1 MTAAQPEFGVLVVD
15 DDFMVARIHSRF
27 LQTQAGFR
35 VAGVA
40 HTGIDA
46 LAKLAELNPD
56 LMLLDVHLPDMSGL
70 EVLRI
75 ARQDHPEVDVI
86 LVTAERELDSVREA
100 WQGGAMSY
108 LVKPFEYSALAELN
122 PALMLLDVHLPDMSG
137 LEVLRIARQDHPEVD
152 VIVVTAER
160 ELDSVRDAWQGGAMS
175 YLVKP
180 FEYTAL
186 AQRLDHFRKARA
198 VLETPE
204 VDQSDI
210 DRLFGVGTAPGRRP
224 DLPKGLS
231 RETADLVR
239 RALTTDEAVSA
250 TECAERVGISR
261 VSARRYLEYLEQT
274 GVAQVRLKYGKTGRP
289 ERLYRL
295 V

>member
-27 LQTQAGFR
+27 LQTQDGFR

-56 LMLLDVHLPDMSGL
+56 
-70 EVLRI
+70 
-75 ARQDHPEVDVI
+75 
-86 LVTAERELDSVREA
+86 
-100 WQGGAMSY
+100 
-108 LVKPFEYSALAELN
+108 
-122 PALMLLDVHLPDMSG
+122 LMLLDVHLPDMSG

-186 AQRLDHFRKARA
+186 AQRHDHFRKARA
-198 VLETPE
+198 VLDTPQ

-210 DRLFGVGTAPGRRP
+210 DRLFGVGSAPGRRA

-239 RALTTDEAVSA
+239 RALSADEALSA

-261 VSARRYLEYLEQT
+261 VSARRYLEYLDQT

>member
-46 LAKLAELNPD
+46 LAKLAELTPD
-56 LMLLDVHLPDMSGL
+56 
-70 EVLRI
+70 
-75 ARQDHPEVDVI
+75 
-86 LVTAERELDSVREA
+86 
-100 WQGGAMSY
+100 
-108 LVKPFEYSALAELN
+108 
-122 PALMLLDVHLPDMSG
+122 LMLLDVHLPDMSG

-186 AQRLDHFRKARA
+186 AQRLDHFRKTRA
-198 VLETPE
+198 VLDTPQ

-210 DRLFGVGTAPGRRP
+210 DRLFGVGTITIVSHDTTTPMLTIHGLPHPRP
-224 DLPKGLS
+224 LFDSLKQ
-231 RETADLVR
+231 RVI
-239 RALTTDEAVSA
+239 AVK
-250 TECAERVGISR
+250 RQRGVIKRDVG
-261 VSARRYLEYLEQT
+261 
-274 GVAQVRLKYGKTGRP
+274 
-289 ERLYRL
+289 
-295 V
+295 

>member
-27 LQTQAGFR
+27 LQTQNGFR

-75 ARQDHPEVDVI
+75 ARQDHPD
-86 LVTAERELDSVREA
+86 
-100 WQGGAMSY
+100 
-108 LVKPFEYSALAELN
+108 
-122 PALMLLDVHLPDMSG
+122 
-137 LEVLRIARQDHPEVD
+137 VD

-198 VLETPE
+198 VLDTSE

-210 DRLFGVGTAPGRRP
+210 DRLFGVGSGPGRRA

-239 RALTTDEAVSA
+239 RALSADEAVSA

-274 GVAQVRLKYGKTGRP
+274 GAAVVRLKYGRTGRP

>member
-27 LQTQAGFR
+27 LQTQDGFR

-86 LVTAERELDSVREA
+86 VVTAERELNSVRDA

-108 LVKPFEYSALAELN
+108 LVKPFEYSALA
-122 PALMLLDVHLPDMSG
+122 
-137 LEVLRIARQDHPEVD
+137 
-152 VIVVTAER
+152 
-160 ELDSVRDAWQGGAMS
+160 
-175 YLVKP
+175 
-180 FEYTAL
+180 
-186 AQRLDHFRKARA
+186 QRLDHFRKARA
-198 VLETPE
+198 VLDIAE

-210 DRLFGVGTAPGRRP
+210 DRLFGVGGAPGRRP

-239 RALTTDEAVSA
+239 RALRADEALSA

>member
-27 LQTQAGFR
+27 LQTQDGFR

-40 HTGIDA
+40 HTGTDA
-46 LAKLAELNPD
+46 LAK
-56 LMLLDVHLPDMSGL
+56 
-70 EVLRI
+70 
-75 ARQDHPEVDVI
+75 
-86 LVTAERELDSVREA
+86 
-100 WQGGAMSY
+100 
-108 LVKPFEYSALAELN
+108 LAELN

-137 LEVLRIARQDHPEVD
+137 LEVLRIARQEHPEVD
-152 VIVVTAER
+152 VIVVSAER
-160 ELDSVRDAWQGGAMS
+160 ELDAVREAWQGGAMS

-180 FEYTAL
+180 FEYAAL
-186 AQRLDHFRKARA
+186 AERLDHFRKARA
-198 VLETPE
+198 LLDTAE
-204 VDQSDI
+204 VDQGAI
-210 DRLFGVGTAPGRRP
+210 DQLFGVAGSAGRPRAE
-224 DLPKGLS
+224 LPKGLS

-239 RALTTDEAVSA
+239 RSLTADESVSA

-274 GVAQVRLKYGKTGRP
+274 GVAQVRLKYGRTGRP

-295 V
+295 R

>member
-27 LQTQAGFR
+27 LQTQDGFR

-46 LAKLAELNPD
+46 LAKLAELNLD
-56 LMLLDVHLPDMSGL
+56 LMLLVVHLPDMSGL
-70 EVLRI
+70 
-75 ARQDHPEVDVI
+75 
-86 LVTAERELDSVREA
+86 
-100 WQGGAMSY
+100 
-108 LVKPFEYSALAELN
+108 
-122 PALMLLDVHLPDMSG
+122 
-137 LEVLRIARQDHPEVD
+137 EVD

-198 VLETPE
+198 VLDTPQ

-210 DRLFGVGTAPGRRP
+210 DRLFGV
-224 DLPKGLS
+224 
-231 RETADLVR
+231 
-239 RALTTDEAVSA
+239 
-250 TECAERVGISR
+250 
-261 VSARRYLEYLEQT
+261 
-274 GVAQVRLKYGKTGRP
+274 
-289 ERLYRL
+289 
-295 V
+295 